1 MDIRHFISFRKKLQ
15 NFETTSFGFKGLFI
29 LKDSTDEELIRKFSD
44 SQIREIYYQ
53 ENQNTADHK
62 KLLIG
67 EKVIVLIDLSKFD
80 YYYEDFKEFL
90 ASNKYSLKNEDFYIF
105 DLDYHH
111 SLSEKNKK
119 ITNFLKIQS
128 IISFLKKLSTYEKET
143 KGLLE
148 LFFNKPDKICSI
160 IIDYNEDNIAD
171 LSLIK
176 SITDLNLHVFE
187 TSDKETRIKL
197 FTNEM
202 MNLLSSKDF
211 QFRTVL
217 KNWDLINGSYR
228 NSFQIYLSE
237 FSFEKIKTS
246 SQEYFHE
253 LTDRI
258 YSTINKFSAYILA
271 IPVAYIL
278 ILRFFDFDG
287 ENFAK
292 DSFLVVIGLLYFIV
306 IWFVLLNNLSKAFE
320 TIENDIS
327 KFIKRI
333 RNEENLTEITD
344 SLENQKTK
352 LIPNQK
358 RKIMLVRIVSII
370 ILIMTIGAYF
380 SIYLENICELLSESP
395 VANNVYSS

>member
-1 MDIRHFISFRKKLQ
+1 MDIKHFISFRKKLQ
-15 NFETTSFGFKGLFI
+15 DFETTSFGFKGLFI
-29 LKDSTDEELIRKFSD
+29 LKDSTDKELIRKFSD

-62 KLLIG
+62 NLIIG

-90 ASNKYSLKNEDFYIF
+90 GSNKYGLKNEDFYIF

-111 SLSEKNKK
+111 NLSEENRK

-160 IIDYNEDNIAD
+160 IFDYDEKEIIN

-176 SITDLNLHVFE
+176 SITNLNQHVFE
-187 TSDKETRIKL
+187 TSDKETRIRL

-202 MNLLSSKDF
+202 MNILSSKDF
-211 QFRTVL
+211 QFKTVL
-217 KNWDLINGSYR
+217 ENWDLINSSYR

-292 DSFLVVIGLLYFIV
+292 DSFLAVIGLLYFIV

-320 TIENDIS
+320 AIENDIS
-327 KFIKRI
+327 NFIKRI
-333 RNEENLTEITD
+333 RNEENLAEITE

-358 RKIMLVRIVSII
+358 RKIILVRIVSII
-370 ILIMTIGAYF
+370 ILIMTIGAYLM
-380 SIYLENICELLSESP
+380 IYLDKICVLLSESL
-395 VANNVYSS
+395 VANTI

>member
-1 MDIRHFISFRKKLQ
+1 MDIKNFISFRKKLQ
-15 NFETTSFGFKGLFI
+15 DFETTSFGFKGMFI
-29 LKDSTDEELIRKFSD
+29 LKDSTDVDLIMKFND

-53 ENQNTADHK
+53 DNKNTADHK
-62 KLLIG
+62 NLQIG
-67 EKVIVLIDLSKFD
+67 EKVIILIDLSKFD
-80 YYYEDFKEFL
+80 YYYENFEEFL
-90 ASNKYSLKNEDFYIF
+90 SSNKYGLKNQDFYIF
-105 DLDYHH
+105 NLDYHH
-111 SLSEKNKK
+111 SFSDKNRK
-119 ITNFLKIQS
+119 INNFLKIQS
-128 IISFLKKLSTYEKET
+128 IITFLKKLSTYEKET

-160 IIDYNEDNIAD
+160 IIDYNKEEIVN

-176 SITDLNLHVFE
+176 SISDLNQHVFE

-211 QFRTVL
+211 EFKTVL
-217 KNWDLINGSYR
+217 KNWDLISGSYR

-287 ENFAK
+287 ENLAK
-292 DSFLVVIGLLYFIV
+292 DSFLVVIGLLYFII

-320 TIENDIS
+320 TIENDIT

-333 RNEENLTEITD
+333 RNEENLTEITE
-344 SLENQKTK
+344 SLENQKNK

-358 RKIMLVRIVSII
+358 SKIMLVRVISLI
-370 ILIMTIGAYF
+370 ILIMTVGAYLY
-380 SIYLENICELLSESP
+380 IYLDKICKILSESP

>member
-1 MDIRHFISFRKKLQ
+1 MDIKHFISFRKKLQ
-15 NFETTSFGFKGLFI
+15 DFETTSFGFKGLFI
-29 LKDSTDEELIRKFSD
+29 LKDSKDLELIRKFSD

-62 KLLIG
+62 NLLIG
-67 EKVIVLIDLSKFD
+67 EKVVVLIDLSKFD

-90 ASNKYSLKNEDFYIF
+90 ASNKYGLKNEDFYIF

-111 SLSEKNKK
+111 SLSEGNRK

-148 LFFNKPDKICSI
+148 LFFNKPDKICSV
-160 IIDYNEDNIAD
+160 IIDYNENEIVN

-176 SITDLNLHVFE
+176 SITDLNQHVFE
-187 TSDKETRIKL
+187 TSDKETRIRL

-202 MNLLSSKDF
+202 MNLLSSKDY
-211 QFRTVL
+211 QFKTVL
-217 KNWDLINGSYR
+217 KNWDLISGSYR

-278 ILRFFDFDG
+278 ILRFFDFNG

-333 RNEENLTEITD
+333 RNEENLSEITE

-370 ILIMTIGAYF
+370 ILIMTIGAYIL
-380 SIYLENICELLSESP
+380 IYLDKLRELLSESP
-395 VANNVYSS
+395 VANNV

>member
-1 MDIRHFISFRKKLQ
+1 MDIKHFISFRKKLQ
-15 NFETTSFGFKGLFI
+15 DFETTSFGFKGLFI
-29 LKDSTDEELIRKFSD
+29 LKDSTDKELIRKFSD

-62 KLLIG
+62 NLLIG
-67 EKVIVLIDLSKFD
+67 EKVVVLIDLSKFD

-90 ASNKYSLKNEDFYIF
+90 ASNKYGLKNEDFYIF

-111 SLSEKNKK
+111 SLSEENRK

-160 IIDYNEDNIAD
+160 IIDYNENEIAN

-176 SITDLNLHVFE
+176 SITDLNKHVFE
-187 TSDKETRIKL
+187 TSDKETRIRL

-211 QFRTVL
+211 QFKTVL
-217 KNWDLINGSYR
+217 KNWDLISGSYR

-333 RNEENLTEITD
+333 RNEENLTEITE

-370 ILIMTIGAYF
+370 ILAMTIGAYLL
-380 SIYLENICELLSESP
+380 IYLDKISELLSESP
-395 VANNVYSS
+395 VANNV

>member
-1 MDIRHFISFRKKLQ
+1 MDIKHFISFRKKLQ
-15 NFETTSFGFKGLFI
+15 DFETTSFGFKGLFI

-62 KLLIG
+62 NLLIG
-67 EKVIVLIDLSKFD
+67 EKVVVLIDLSKFD
-80 YYYEDFKEFL
+80 YYYENFNEFL
-90 ASNKYSLKNEDFYIF
+90 ASNKYGLKIEDFYIF

-111 SLSEKNKK
+111 SLSEENRK

-160 IIDYNEDNIAD
+160 IIDYNENEITN

-176 SITDLNLHVFE
+176 SITNLNQHVFE
-187 TSDKETRIKL
+187 TSDRETRIRL

-202 MNLLSSKDF
+202 INLLSSKDY
-211 QFRTVL
+211 QFKTVL
-217 KNWDLINGSYR
+217 KNWDLISGSYR

-278 ILRFFDFDG
+278 IIRFFDFNG

-292 DSFLVVIGLLYFIV
+292 DSFLAVIGLLYFIV
-306 IWFVLLNNLSKAFE
+306 IWFVLLNNLSQAFE

-333 RNEENLTEITD
+333 RNEQNLTEITE
-344 SLENQKTK
+344 SLENQKNK

-370 ILIMTIGAYF
+370 ILTMTIGSYLL
-380 SIYLENICELLSESP
+380 IYLDKIRELLSESP
-395 VANNVYSS
+395 VANNV